1 MTHTSSRQRF
11 EEYQRR
17 LRQREAG
24 QTPDESTD
32 PAFRDDETPRRHR
45 TFWELFWYFLG
56 LLDQHRGA
64 MIIALGTLTISTM
77 LRLIPPAATKLA
89 IDLVLSQ
96 NTLPEW
102 WTSNASLPTDRW
114 SILAWVGVA
123 VVIVSITSTL
133 IHLWGRW
140 EATRVVQLLQVSIR
154 KHLFEHAIRLPLH
167 RIYELK
173 SGGAASVLRQDP
185 GQISE
190 LLFSMVYNP
199 WQAIIQLLGSLAVLT
214 WVDWRLL
221 LGGLTLLPVIYFT
234 HRTWI
239 HWIRPLFRDI
249 NQVRQWIDSQTTET
263 YGGMRVVRTFGREH
277 SETERFVVANHVM
290 IRQQVL
296 VWWLIRGIDI
306 AWQLVIPI
314 ASAALLLY
322 GGWAVMQGGLTLG
335 DLTMFLFYLV
345 MLLIP
350 LATLVNSATE
360 FQGSLSSLDRVLDLM
375 DEPVEM
381 PPGDDVQDLDQEAA
395 KGGIT
400 FRQVSFAYPGTEKP
414 VLAGIDLNIQP
425 GETIALVGRS
435 GSGKTTFCNLVAR
448 FYDPTEGAVLLDGV
462 DLRKLRVEEYRRL
475 LGIVEQDVFLFD
487 GSIRENIAYARR
499 NASDEEVEA
508 AARAAYAHEFIA
520 QLPEGYDTLIGER
533 GVKLSGGQRQRLA
546 IARAVLADPKI
557 LILDEATSNLDTE
570 SERFIQQSLNE
581 LVRGRTCFIIAHRLS
596 TIQHADRIVVLEG
609 GKIAEVGSHAELM
622 ARRGAYARLYAMQF
636 ASEPAAGGLAAAR
649 G

>member
-17 LRQREAG
+17 LAQREAG
-24 QTPDESTD
+24 QKPDESTD
-32 PAFRDDETPRRHR
+32 PAFRDDDTPRRHR
-45 TFWELFWYFLG
+45 SFWELFWYFFG
-56 LLDQHRGA
+56 LLAEHRLS
-64 MIIALGTLTISTM
+64 MVIALGTLTVATI

-89 IDLVLSQ
+89 IDLVLSKNDPPTWWKENPQ
-96 NTLPEW
+96 LPDDPW
-102 WTSNASLPTDRW
+102 MSLVF
-114 SILAWVGVA
+114 IGVA
-123 VVIVSITSTL
+123 VVIVSVTSTL
-133 IHLWGRW
+133 IHVWGRW

-154 KHLFEHAIRLPLH
+154 KDLFEHAIRLPLH

-185 GQISE
+185 GQVSE

-199 WQAIIQLLGSLAVLT
+199 WQAIIQLLGSLAVLA

-221 LGGLTLLPVIYFT
+221 LGGLALLPVIYFT

-314 ASAALLLY
+314 ASACLLLY
-322 GGWAVMQGGLTLG
+322 GGWAVLQGSLTLG

-375 DEPVEM
+375 DEPIEM
-381 PPGDDVQDLDQEAA
+381 PPAEDVQDLDEAA
-395 KGGIT
+395 ARGGIT
-400 FRQVSFAYPGTEKP
+400 FRQVSFHYPGSEKP
-414 VLAGIDLNIQP
+414 VLSGIDLDIRP

-448 FYDPTEGAVLLDGV
+448 FYDPTEGAVLLDGT

-499 NASDEEVEA
+499 HASLEEVEA
-508 AARAAYAHEFIA
+508 AAQAAHAHEFISD
-520 QLPEGYDTLIGER
+520 LPEGYETLIGER

-570 SERFIQQSLNE
+570 SERWIQQSLKE

-609 GKIAEVGSHAELM
+609 GKIAEVGSHAQLM
-622 ARRGAYARLYAMQF
+622 ARSGRYRHMVELQLGID
-636 ASEPAAGGLAAAR
+636 EP
-649 G
+649 